1 MAVTLDSAAAQ
12 WQVDTLYREHHA
24 WIKSWLRKRIG
35 NSSDAADLA
44 QDVFMR
50 VLLRQ
55 GSLTQTTLREP
66 KNFLVTVAK
75 GLVVDQY
82 RRRAIEEAY
91 LAELAVQPEAFA
103 PSPEHRL
110 AIIQT
115 LCELDAMLDQLSA
128 KAKTAFLLA
137 QVDGL
142 TGLEIAARLGVSDR
156 MVRKYLTQAMYQCLQ
171 FELRQQALDAR
182 A

>member
-1 MAVTLDSAAAQ
+1 
-12 WQVDTLYREHHA
+12 
-24 WIKSWLRKRIG
+24 
-35 NSSDAADLA
+35 
-44 QDVFMR
+44 
-50 VLLRQ
+50 
-55 GSLTQTTLREP
+55 
-66 KNFLVTVAK
+66 
-75 GLVVDQY
+75 
-82 RRRAIEEAY
+82 
-91 LAELAVQPEAFA
+91 
-103 PSPEHRL
+103 
-110 AIIQT
+110 
-115 LCELDAMLDQLSA
+115 MLDQLSA